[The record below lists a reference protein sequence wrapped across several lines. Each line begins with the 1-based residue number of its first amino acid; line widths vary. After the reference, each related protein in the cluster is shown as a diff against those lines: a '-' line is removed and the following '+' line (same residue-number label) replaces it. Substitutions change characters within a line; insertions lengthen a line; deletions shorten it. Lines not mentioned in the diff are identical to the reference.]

1 MAKPN
6 KKDNK
11 NVKAAPAPAPKKS
24 AAPASAGGASTKDI
38 TATMESKMQKSIH
51 ALSADL
57 AAMRSGRATP
67 ALLDKVMVECY
78 GSMMPINQAATVT
91 VPEPRMIVI
100 TPWDKSM
107 LKAITKAIQT
117 SELGLNP
124 NSDGVCIRLNLPQMT
139 EDRRKEMVKMVKK
152 KVEEYRV
159 VLRNL
164 RRDANDAVKK
174 LEKAK
179 EITEDESKEAIDGIQ
194 KTTDKLIKEL
204 DAVGLQKEKEV
215 MEI

>member
-1 MAKPN
+1 MAKAN

-11 NVKAAPAPAPKKS
+11 NVKAV
-24 AAPASAGGASTKDI
+24 AGSSCEATKDI
-38 TATMESKMQKSIH
+38 VANMEGKMQKSIH

-78 GSMMPINQAATVT
+78 GSMMPVNQAATVT

-117 SELGLNP
+117 SDLGLNP

-139 EDRRKEMVKMVKK
+139 EDRRKDMVKMVRK

-159 VLRNL
+159 VLRNM

-179 EITEDESKEAIDGIQ
+179 EITEDESKETIDNIQ
-194 KTTDKLIKEL
+194 KLTDKLVKEL
-204 DAVGLQKEKEV
+204 DAVGAQKEKEV

>member
-1 MAKPN
+1 MAK
-6 KKDNK
+6 KEAKGAK
-11 NVKAAPAPAPKKS
+11 VAA
-24 AAPASAGGASTKDI
+24 AGSEVTKDI
-38 TATMESKMQKSIH
+38 VSTMEGKMQKTIH

-78 GSMMPINQAATVT
+78 GAMMPINQAATVT

-139 EDRRKEMVKMVKK
+139 EDRRKEMVKMVRK

-159 VLRNL
+159 ILRNL

-179 EITEDESKEAIDGIQ
+179 DITEDEAKETTDIIQ
-194 KTTDKLIKEL
+194 KTTDKLVKEL
-204 DAVGLQKEKEV
+204 DAVGAQKEKEV